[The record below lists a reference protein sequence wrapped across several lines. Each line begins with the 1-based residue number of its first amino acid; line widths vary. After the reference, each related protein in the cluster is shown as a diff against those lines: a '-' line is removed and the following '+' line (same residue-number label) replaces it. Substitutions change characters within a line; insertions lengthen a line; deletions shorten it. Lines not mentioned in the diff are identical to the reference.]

1 MTLISQSVS
10 LSSSSQTA
18 GGTTA
23 STATTS
29 TAGTAAAVAT
39 GGVFNQTLTQMM
51 IGGQTTSTGTDAG
64 KSPLVMVLPLITA
77 GETTEASTEPLVE
90 TLAPLLQNLEKL
102 DDQVAV
108 DPALFAALQSWVQQV
123 QQLLQGDGGGEQQTD
138 GGETIAATGLTALAA
153 HPATIRF
160 ALQDALSQLTNVVN
174 QATGDQKAQ
183 VAQLLQSLQ
192 NTTAGSGAISDEQ
205 WTAVL
210 KAVKLADGTDSQ
222 AVQPSANRANGTQT
236 LTAVSTDKQVVATEQ
251 QMSQGGTSQQGTEGQ
266 RSSAKIHV
274 QAAVKATPTDET
286 GAVVDVTEQ
295 ADPPAATDS
304 QTSVITTAG
313 QLSVQTQGT
322 TPSAPAQPIVHVR
335 QFAKEM
341 TEFVVQKLDIVK
353 HSGLTEATI
362 MLRPDHLGQLEVK
375 LTMQNGHL
383 VAQFMTEHSG
393 AKDLLEQQMSQL
405 RASLQSQGIQ
415 VDKVEVT
422 QNESLS
428 SHMYQD
434 GRGSGA
440 NQQQQSEQRSKTRSR
455 EETED
460 ALKVAEMAEEL
471 RNWTAEQRP
480 DDVNRTGS
488 FTARA

>member
-18 GGTTA
+18 GSTA

-29 TAGTAAAVAT
+29 TAGTAAAGAT
-39 GGVFNQTLTQMM
+39 GGAFNQTLTQMM
-51 IGGQTTSTGTDAG
+51 TGGQTGSTSTDAG

-77 GETTEASTEPLVE
+77 GESTEVSAEPLVE

-102 DDQVAV
+102 DDQVAA

-123 QQLLQGDGGGEQQTD
+123 QQLLGGGGEQQTD
-138 GGETIAATGLTALAA
+138 GAETNEATGITALAA

-160 ALQDALSQLTNVVN
+160 ALQDALSQLANIAN
-174 QATGDQKAQ
+174 QATGDQKSQ
-183 VAQLLQSLQ
+183 ITQLLQSLQ
-192 NTTAGSGAISDEQ
+192 NTTTGTGVISDEQ
-205 WTAVL
+205 WTGVL
-210 KAVKLADGTDSQ
+210 KAVELADGADSQ
-222 AVQPSANRANGTQT
+222 AVQPSTNRTNGTQT

-251 QMSQGGTSQQGTEGQ
+251 QTSQGGTSQQGTEGQ
-266 RSSAKIHV
+266 RSSANIHI

-286 GAVVDVTEQ
+286 GAVADVTEQ
-295 ADPPAATDS
+295 ADPAATDS

-322 TPSAPAQPIVHVR
+322 TPSAPAQPVVHVR

-434 GRGSGA
+434 GRGSSA
-440 NQQQQSEQRSKTRSR
+440 NQQQQSEQRSKSRSR
-455 EETED
+455 EEAED

-471 RNWTAEQRP
+471 RNWTVEQRT

-488 FTARA
+488 FTAQA

>member
-18 GGTTA
+18 GSTA

-29 TAGTAAAVAT
+29 TAGTAAAGAT
-39 GGVFNQTLTQMM
+39 GGGFNQTLTQMM
-51 IGGQTTSTGTDAG
+51 TGGQTGSTGTDAG

-77 GETTEASTEPLVE
+77 GESTEASAAPLVE

-102 DDQVAV
+102 DDQVTA
-108 DPALFAALQSWVQQV
+108 DPALLAALQSWVQQV
-123 QQLLQGDGGGEQQTD
+123 QQFLGGGAEQQTD
-138 GGETIAATGLTALAA
+138 GAGTNGAAGLTALAA

-160 ALQDALSQLTNVVN
+160 ALQDALSQLANVAN
-174 QATGDQKAQ
+174 QATGDQKSQ
-183 VAQLLQSLQ
+183 ITQLLQSLQ
-192 NTTAGSGAISDEQ
+192 NTTAGTGAISDEQ
-205 WTAVL
+205 WTGVL
-210 KAVKLADGTDSQ
+210 KAVEVVDGTDSQ
-222 AVQPSANRANGTQT
+222 AVQPSANRANGAQS

-251 QMSQGGTSQQGTEGQ
+251 QTSQGGTSQQGTEGQ
-266 RSSAKIHV
+266 RSAANIHV
-274 QAAVKATPTDET
+274 QAAVKATSTDET
-286 GAVVDVTEQ
+286 GVVDVAEQ
-295 ADPPAATDS
+295 ADPTANNG
-304 QTSVITTAG
+304 QTSVVTTAG

-322 TPSAPAQPIVHVR
+322 TPSAPAQPVVHVR

-440 NQQQQSEQRSKTRSR
+440 NQQQQSEQRSKSRSR
-455 EETED
+455 EEAED

-471 RNWTAEQRP
+471 RNWTAEQRT

-488 FTARA
+488 FTAQA

>member
-10 LSSSSQTA
+10 LGTSQTA
-18 GGTTA
+18 SSTTA
-23 STATTS
+23 STTTTATAAGATTG
-29 TAGTAAAVAT
+29 A
-39 GGVFNQTLTQMM
+39 FNQTLTQMM
-51 IGGQTTSTGTDAG
+51 TGGQTGSAGTDANG
-64 KSPLVMVLPLITA
+64 SPLVMVLPLIAT
-77 GETTEASTEPLVE
+77 GESTEAPTEPLAE

-102 DDQVAV
+102 DDQVAA
-108 DPALFAALQSWVQQV
+108 DPALLATLQAWIQQV
-123 QQLLQGDGGGEQQTD
+123 QQFLQGDGTNQQLN
-138 GGETIAATGLTALAA
+138 GGETTEATGLTALAA
-153 HPATIRF
+153 NPATLRF
-160 ALQDALSQLTNVVN
+160 ALQDALSQLANVAE
-174 QATGDQKAQ
+174 QASGDQKSQ

-192 NTTAGSGAISDEQ
+192 SATAGTGAISDEQ
-205 WTAVL
+205 WNGVM
-210 KAVKLADGTDSQ
+210 KAVELADGGDSQ

-236 LTAVSTDKQVVATEQ
+236 VATATTDKQVVASQ
-251 QMSQGGTSQQGTEGQ
+251 QQASQGETNQQGSEGQ
-266 RSSAKIHV
+266 RSSTNILV
-274 QAAVKATPTDET
+274 QSAVKTTVTDE
-286 GAVVDVTEQ
+286 ASAFVDATER
-295 ADPPAATDS
+295 ADSTATDN
-304 QTSVITTAG
+304 QTPVITTAG

-322 TPSAPAQPIVHVR
+322 TPSAPAQPVVHVR

-353 HSGLTEATI
+353 HTGLTEATI

-405 RASLQSQGIQ
+405 RSSLQSQGIQ

-422 QNESLS
+422 HNESLS

-440 NQQQQSEQRSKTRSR
+440 NQQQQSNQRSKARGR
-455 EETED
+455 EESED

-471 RNWTAEQRP
+471 RNWTAEQRA
-480 DDVNRTGS
+480 DDMNRTGS
-488 FTARA
+488 FTAQA

>member
-18 GGTTA
+18 GSTA

-29 TAGTAAAVAT
+29 TAGTAAAGAT
-39 GGVFNQTLTQMM
+39 GGAFNQTLTQMM
-51 IGGQTTSTGTDAG
+51 TGGQTGSTSTDAG
-64 KSPLVMVLPLITA
+64 KSPLVMVMPLITA
-77 GETTEASTEPLVE
+77 GESTEASTEPLVE

-102 DDQVAV
+102 DDQVAS

-123 QQLLQGDGGGEQQTD
+123 QQLLQGDSGAQEQTD
-138 GGETIAATGLTALAA
+138 GGETNAATGLTALAA

-160 ALQDALSQLTNVVN
+160 ALQDALSQLVNVAN

-183 VAQLLQSLQ
+183 ITQLLQSLQ
-192 NTTAGSGAISDEQ
+192 NTTAGTGAISDEQ
-205 WTAVL
+205 WTGVL
-210 KAVKLADGTDSQ
+210 KAVELADGADPQ
-222 AVQPSANRANGTQT
+222 AVQPSTNRANGTQT
-236 LTAVSTDKQVVATEQ
+236 LTAVSTDKQIVATEQ
-251 QMSQGGTSQQGTEGQ
+251 QTSQGGTNQQGAEGQ
-266 RSSAKIHV
+266 RSSANVHV

-295 ADPPAATDS
+295 ADPSSTDS
-304 QTSVITTAG
+304 QTPVITTAG

-322 TPSAPAQPIVHVR
+322 TPSAPAQPVVHVR

-341 TEFVVQKLDIVK
+341 TDFVVQKLDIVK

-455 EETED
+455 EEADD

-471 RNWTAEQRP
+471 RNWTAEQRT

-488 FTARA
+488 FTAQA

>member
-10 LSSSSQTA
+10 LSNSSQTA
-18 GGTTA
+18 GSTA

-29 TAGTAAAVAT
+29 TAGTAAAGAT
-39 GGVFNQTLTQMM
+39 GGAFNQTLTQMM
-51 IGGQTTSTGTDAG
+51 TGGQTGSTSTDAG
-64 KSPLVMVLPLITA
+64 KSPLVMVMPLITA
-77 GETTEASTEPLVE
+77 GESTEASTEPLVE

-102 DDQVAV
+102 DDQVAS

-123 QQLLQGDGGGEQQTD
+123 QQLLQGDGGAKEQTD
-138 GGETIAATGLTALAA
+138 GGETNAATGLTALAG

-160 ALQDALSQLTNVVN
+160 ALQDALSQLANVAN
-174 QATGDQKAQ
+174 QATGDQKVQ
-183 VAQLLQSLQ
+183 ITQLLQSLQ
-192 NTTAGSGAISDEQ
+192 NTTAGTGAISDEQ
-205 WTAVL
+205 WAGVL
-210 KAVKLADGTDSQ
+210 KAVELADGSDSQ
-222 AVQPSANRANGTQT
+222 AVQPSTNRANSTQT

-251 QMSQGGTSQQGTEGQ
+251 QASQGGTSQQGAEGQ
-266 RSSAKIHV
+266 RSSANVHV
-274 QAAVKATPTDET
+274 QAAVKATLTDET

-295 ADPPAATDS
+295 ADPAATDS
-304 QTSVITTAG
+304 QTPVITTAG

-322 TPSAPAQPIVHVR
+322 TPSAPAQPVVHVR

-341 TEFVVQKLDIVK
+341 MDFVVQKLDIVK

-455 EETED
+455 EEADD

-471 RNWTAEQRP
+471 RNWTAEQRT

-488 FTARA
+488 FTAQA